1 MKALVGYT
9 GFVGSNLAASTDFDG
24 LYNSKNVKDAYGTN
38 PDVLYYSGVP
48 AAKFIANKFP
58 QQDMEIMEAA
68 VENIRKINPKKLV
81 LISTVDVYKEPNGKN
96 EDSPMETEGL
106 AAYGA
111 NRLWLE
117 GKVREMY
124 PDCLIVRLPGLYG
137 KNIKKNFIYDYI
149 NYIPALLN
157 EAKMT
162 ELCAK
167 EEKLKEFYTLREDGF
182 WAVKSDIDR
191 PQLKEMFKKLGFS
204 ALNFT
209 DSRGVF
215 QYYNL
220 KYLYKDIQIAIENNI
235 KLLNIATQPIEIG
248 TLHKVLTGDEFVNPV
263 AAVPPLYDF
272 RTKHAELFG
281 GSDGYIQTAEF
292 VYSDIKKFVE
302 EFI

>member
-9 GFVGSNLAASTDFDG
+9 GFVGSNLAASGEFEG
-24 LYNSKNVKDAYGTN
+24 LYNSKNVQEAYGTC
-38 PDVLYYSGVP
+38 PDILYYSGVP

-81 LISTVDVYKEPNGKN
+81 LISTVDVYKEPNGRD
-96 EDSPMETEGL
+96 EDSPMETDGL

-117 GKVREMY
+117 SKVREMY

-157 EAKMT
+157 EGKMA
-162 ELCAK
+162 ELSAK
-167 EEKLKEFYTLREDGF
+167 EPQLKEFYSLREDGF
-182 WAVKSDIDR
+182 WAVKTDIDR
-191 PQLKEMFKKLGFS
+191 PALKALFKKVGFS

-209 DSRGVF
+209 DSRGQF

-220 KYLYKDIQIAIENNI
+220 KYLYENIQTAIDNNI

-248 TLHKVLTGDEFVNPV
+248 TLHRVLTGEDFVNEV
-263 AAVPPLYDF
+263 ASVPPLYDF

-281 GSDGYIQTAEF
+281 GRDGYIQTAEF

>member
-9 GFVGSNLAASTDFDG
+9 GFVGSNLAASGEFEG
-24 LYNSKNVKDAYGTN
+24 LYNSKNVQEAYGTC
-38 PDVLYYSGVP
+38 PDILYYSGVP

-58 QQDMEIMEAA
+58 RQDMEIMEAA

-81 LISTVDVYKEPNGKN
+81 LISTVDVYKEPNGKD

-157 EAKMT
+157 EGKMA
-162 ELCAK
+162 ELSAK
-167 EEKLKEFYTLREDGF
+167 EPQLKEFYSLREDGF
-182 WAVKSDIDR
+182 WAVKADIDR
-191 PQLKEMFKKLGFS
+191 PALKALFKKVGFS

-209 DSRGVF
+209 DSRGQF

-220 KYLYKDIQIAIENNI
+220 KYLYENIQTAIDNNI

-248 TLHKVLTGDEFVNPV
+248 TLHRVLTGEDFVNEV
-263 AAVPPLYDF
+263 ASVPPLYDF

-281 GSDGYIQTAEF
+281 GRDGYIQTAEF

>member
-9 GFVGSNLAASTDFDG
+9 GFVGSNLAAAGNFDG
-24 LYNSKNVKDAYGTN
+24 LYNSKNVKEAYGTN

-58 QQDMEIMEAA
+58 DMDMSIMKGA

-81 LISTVDVYKEPNGKN
+81 LISTVDVYKNPNGKD
-96 EDSPMETEGL
+96 EDSEMETDGL
-106 AAYGA
+106 EAYGK

-117 GKVREMY
+117 NRVKEIC
-124 PDCLIVRLPGLYG
+124 PDCHIVRLPGLYG
-137 KNIKKNFIYDYI
+137 KNIKKNFIYDFI

-157 EAKMT
+157 EKKMA
-162 ELCAK
+162 ELSAK
-167 EEKLKEFYTLREDGF
+167 EHALKDFYSLREDGF
-182 WAVKSDIDR
+182 WAVKADADR

-220 KYLYKDIQIAIENNI
+220 KYLYNDIQKVIDNDIR
-235 KLLNIATQPIEIG
+235 LMNIATQPIEIG
-248 TLHKVLTGDEFVNPV
+248 TLHLKLTGEAFDNKV
-263 AAVPPLYDF
+263 AAKPPYYDF
-272 RTKHAELFG
+272 KTKHAAVFG
-281 GSDGYIQTAEF
+281 GENGYIQTASFVYDDIKEF
-292 VYSDIKKFVE
+292 VSEMI
-302 EFI
+302 

>member
-9 GFVGSNLAASTDFDG
+9 GFVGSNLAASGEFEG
-24 LYNSKNVKDAYGTN
+24 LYNSKNVQEAYGTC
-38 PDVLYYSGVP
+38 PDILYYSGVP

-58 QQDMEIMEAA
+58 RQDMEIMEAA

-81 LISTVDVYKEPNGKN
+81 LISTVDVYREPNGKD

-157 EAKMT
+157 EGKMA
-162 ELCAK
+162 ELSAK
-167 EEKLKEFYTLREDGF
+167 EPQLKEFYSLREDGF
-182 WAVKSDIDR
+182 WAVKADIDR
-191 PQLKEMFKKLGFS
+191 PALKALFKKVGFS

-209 DSRGVF
+209 DSRGQF

-220 KYLYKDIQIAIENNI
+220 KYLYENIQTAIDNNI

-248 TLHKVLTGDEFVNPV
+248 TLHRVLTGEDFVNEV
-263 AAVPPLYDF
+263 ASVPPLYDF

-281 GSDGYIQTAEF
+281 GRDGYIQTAEF

>member
-9 GFVGSNLAASTDFDG
+9 GFVGSNLAARGEFEG
-24 LYNSKNVKDAYGTN
+24 LYNSKNVQEAYGTC
-38 PDVLYYSGVP
+38 PDILYYSGVP

-58 QQDMEIMEAA
+58 RQDMEIMEAA

-81 LISTVDVYKEPNGKN
+81 LISTVDVYIEPNGKD

-157 EAKMT
+157 EGKMA
-162 ELCAK
+162 ELSAK
-167 EEKLKEFYTLREDGF
+167 EPQLKEFYSLREDGF
-182 WAVKSDIDR
+182 WAVKADIDR
-191 PQLKEMFKKLGFS
+191 PALKALFKKLGFS

-209 DSRGVF
+209 DSRGQF

-220 KYLYKDIQIAIENNI
+220 KYLYENIQTAIDNNI

-248 TLHKVLTGDEFVNPV
+248 TLHRVLTGEDFVNEV
-263 AAVPPLYDF
+263 ASVPPLYDF

-281 GSDGYIQTAEF
+281 GRDGYIQTAEF

>member
-9 GFVGSNLAASTDFDG
+9 GFVGSNLAAAGNFDG
-24 LYNSKNVKDAYGTN
+24 LYNSKNVKEAYGTN

-58 QQDMEIMEAA
+58 DMDMSIMKGA

-81 LISTVDVYKEPNGKN
+81 LISTVDVYKNPNGKD
-96 EDSPMETEGL
+96 EDSEMETDGL
-106 AAYGA
+106 EAYGK

-117 GKVREMY
+117 NRVKEIC
-124 PDCLIVRLPGLYG
+124 PDCHIIRLPGLYG
-137 KNIKKNFIYDYI
+137 KNIKKNFIYDFI

-157 EAKMT
+157 EKKMA
-162 ELCAK
+162 ELSAK
-167 EEKLKEFYTLREDGF
+167 EHALKDFYSLREDGF
-182 WAVKSDIDR
+182 WAVKTDADR

-220 KYLYKDIQIAIENNI
+220 KYLYNDIQKVIDNDIR
-235 KLLNIATQPIEIG
+235 LMNIATQPIEIG
-248 TLHKVLTGDEFVNPV
+248 TLHLKLTGEAFDNKV
-263 AAVPPLYDF
+263 AAKPPYYDF
-272 RTKHAELFG
+272 KTKHAAVFG
-281 GSDGYIQTAEF
+281 GENGYIQTASFVYDDIKEF
-292 VYSDIKKFVE
+292 VSEMI
-302 EFI
+302 

>member
-9 GFVGSNLAASTDFDG
+9 GFVGSNLAASGEFEG
-24 LYNSKNVKDAYGTN
+24 LYNSKNVQEAYGTC
-38 PDVLYYSGVP
+38 PDILYYSGVP

-81 LISTVDVYKEPNGKN
+81 LISTVDVYKEPNGRD
-96 EDSPMETEGL
+96 EDSPMETDGL

-117 GKVREMY
+117 SKVREMY

-157 EAKMT
+157 EGKMA
-162 ELCAK
+162 ELSAK
-167 EEKLKEFYTLREDGF
+167 EPQLKEFYSLREDGF
-182 WAVKSDIDR
+182 WAVKTDIDR
-191 PQLKEMFKKLGFS
+191 PALKALFKKVGFS

-209 DSRGVF
+209 DSRGQF

-220 KYLYKDIQIAIENNI
+220 NI
-235 KLLNIATQPIEIG
+235 YMKIYRLQ
-248 TLHKVLTGDEFVNPV
+248 
-263 AAVPPLYDF
+263 
-272 RTKHAELFG
+272 
-281 GSDGYIQTAEF
+281 
-292 VYSDIKKFVE
+292 
-302 EFI
+302 

>member
-9 GFVGSNLAASTDFDG
+9 GFVGSNLAARGEFEG
-24 LYNSKNVKDAYGTN
+24 LYNSKNVQEAYGTC
-38 PDVLYYSGVP
+38 PDILYYSGVP

-58 QQDMEIMEAA
+58 RQDMEIMEAA

-81 LISTVDVYKEPNGKN
+81 LISTVDVYKEPNGRD

-157 EAKMT
+157 EGKMA
-162 ELCAK
+162 ELSAK
-167 EEKLKEFYTLREDGF
+167 EPQLKEFYSLREDGF
-182 WAVKSDIDR
+182 WAVKTDIDR
-191 PQLKEMFKKLGFS
+191 PALKALFKKVGFS

-209 DSRGVF
+209 DSRGQF

-220 KYLYKDIQIAIENNI
+220 KYLYENIQTAIDNNI
-235 KLLNIATQPIEIG
+235 KLMNIATQPIEIG
-248 TLHKVLTGDEFVNPV
+248 TLHRVLTGEDFVNEV
-263 AAVPPLYDF
+263 ASVPPLYDF

-281 GSDGYIQTAEF
+281 GRDGYIQTAEF

>member
-9 GFVGSNLAASTDFDG
+9 GFVGSNLAAAGNFDG
-24 LYNSKNVKDAYGTN
+24 LYNSKNVKEAYGTN

-58 QQDMEIMEAA
+58 DMDMSIMKGA

-81 LISTVDVYKEPNGKN
+81 LISTVDVYKNPNGKD
-96 EDSPMETEGL
+96 EDSEMETDGL
-106 AAYGA
+106 EAYGK

-117 GKVREMY
+117 NRVKEIC
-124 PDCLIVRLPGLYG
+124 PDCHIVRLPGLYG
-137 KNIKKNFIYDYI
+137 KNIKKNFIYDFI

-157 EAKMT
+157 EKKMA
-162 ELCAK
+162 ELSAK
-167 EEKLKEFYTLREDGF
+167 ESALKDFYSLREDGF
-182 WAVKSDIDR
+182 WAVKADADR

-220 KYLYKDIQIAIENNI
+220 KYLYNDIQKVIDNDIR
-235 KLLNIATQPIEIG
+235 LMNIATQPIEIG
-248 TLHKVLTGDEFVNPV
+248 TLHLKLTGEAFDNKV
-263 AAVPPLYDF
+263 AAKPPYYDF
-272 RTKHAELFG
+272 KTKHAAVFG
-281 GSDGYIQTAEF
+281 GENGYIQTASFVYDDIKEF
-292 VYSDIKKFVE
+292 VSEMI
-302 EFI
+302 